1 MVNRFANPLMIYKL
15 NSDLVGV
22 DNQLASH
29 MDIFPTVADLIDYPK
44 PFRSW
49 GRSLISDK
57 KNDPFVIN
65 YFSGGSYF
73 IMDENYICVHN
84 GYEAIG
90 FYELDDKNFENN
102 IISQKNQLMVHLEKK
117 CSLFLENYFNTL
129 MAPKK

>member
-1 MVNRFANPLMIYKL
+1 MIYKL

-102 IISQKNQLMVHLEKK
+102 IISQKTSSWFTWKK
-117 CSLFLENYFNTL
+117 NVVFF
-129 MAPKK
+129 